1 MMSALSE
8 SLSAN
13 WRKVE
18 SWVSGQLSAGK
29 SLMKEEHLSG
39 TLCSSQEKTRA
50 LGLTAAVQMNSGLVL
65 Q

>member
-13 WRKVE
+13 WEKVE
-18 SWVSGQLSAGK
+18 DWVFGQLSAGK
-29 SLMKEEHLSG
+29 SLMKDISVGH
-39 TLCSSQEKTRA
+39 CSLQLKTRA

-65 Q
+65 LQ

>member
-18 SWVSGQLSAGK
+18 GWVSGRLSAGK
-29 SLMKEEHLSG
+29 FLMKEEHLSG
-39 TLCSSQEKTRA
+39 TLCSLQGKTRA
-50 LGLTAAVQMNSGLVL
+50 LGLTAAM
-65 Q
+65 